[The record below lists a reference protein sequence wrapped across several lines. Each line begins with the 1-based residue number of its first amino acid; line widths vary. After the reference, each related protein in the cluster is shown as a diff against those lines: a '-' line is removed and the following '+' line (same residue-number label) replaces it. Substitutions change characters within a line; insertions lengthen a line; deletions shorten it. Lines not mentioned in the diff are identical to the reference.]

1 MTMTINE
8 QIKILVVDD
17 DWFMR
22 DLLNRF
28 LGKKAYE
35 VALAD
40 SGEAAIQLASEKEF
54 QIGLIDIL
62 LTGMDGL
69 ELADRLKQ
77 LQPDMMIILM
87 TGHPTIETALE
98 ALKQGVQEYLI
109 KPFKLDQLEIVVQKC
124 IHIQEIISEN
134 KTLKEALYQANQR
147 VEKYELIIRQPHMA
161 HVPGLEKLPNVYNGD
176 KIYRKQSLKSKEESA
191 RDHLNKLDIL
201 KEEGMISD
209 IEYEKK
215 RKLLLAGTHI
225 DNHEEE

>member
-134 KTLKEALYQANQR
+134 KALKEALYQANQR